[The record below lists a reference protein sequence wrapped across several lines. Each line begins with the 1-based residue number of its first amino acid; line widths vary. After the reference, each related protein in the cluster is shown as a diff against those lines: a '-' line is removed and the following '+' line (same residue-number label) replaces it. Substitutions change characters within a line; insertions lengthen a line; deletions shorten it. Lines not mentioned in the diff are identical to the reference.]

1 MPVNIGP
8 LEIAIIQALPL
19 LCGGSILIA
28 LVVIIAL
35 MARSRQRV
43 TLVRRRK
50 IPDFRNRRH
59 VIESL
64 H

>member
-35 MARSRQRV
+35 M
-43 TLVRRRK
+43 VRAK
-50 IPDFRNRRH
+50 PTACDTG
-59 VIESL
+59 SPPKDS
-64 H
+64 